1 MPIQIIDNFNLTLSK
16 PIDNRFVVGSQ
27 SFYTTKDSIGYK
39 YPGMR
44 IWDLNDG
51 IPYVWTGTT
60 FSSENSVSISG
71 SGTPNY
77 LAKFSSS
84 NVIGNSLL
92 FDNGTNIGISEASPT
107 YKLDVDGDIRAQ
119 SGFIGDGSLITN
131 INASSITSGNLGLS
145 RIQLTPGV
153 SGNILLHAGGSAQ
166 WVSPSSLSVG
176 TASALQTTRTIW
188 GQNFN
193 GTGNITG
200 NIVGAGT
207 IQFGSQI
214 LKATISY
221 NVNNART
228 LTVPSLSGNRT
239 FAFIDESQT
248 FSANNTFSGNNA
260 FSGSNIL
267 KVADGTLS
275 TPSIAFNGDID
286 TGIYR
291 VNTNQFALVVGGVN
305 MINIG
310 SSGYT
315 RAESGLDL
323 RNGLH
328 QYTTTSLS
336 YSSGKNLIEAG
347 EFVYTAGGIDVY
359 QWWQRIGK
367 SVSVSFKIVGTLSSS
382 TPLNRPILKDSP
394 ILGIMNYG
402 TGNYNTPGIV
412 SSGGSGNFNWIIKNS
427 SDGAIP
433 SADLVM
439 GFYSYLL

>member
-84 NVIGNSLL
+84 NVIDDSLL
-92 FDNGTNIGISEASPT
+92 FDNGTNIGISEASPA

-239 FAFIDESQT
+239 FAFIDEPQT
-248 FSANNTFSGNNA
+248 FSANNT

-291 VNTNQFALVVGGVN
+291 VNTDQFALVAGGLN

-315 RAESGLDL
+315 RAQSGLDL

-347 EFVYTAGGIDVY
+347 EFVYNDGGIYYVY

-394 ILGIMNYG
+394 INGIMNYG
-402 TGNYNTPGIV
+402 PGNYNTPGIV
-412 SSGGSGNFNWIIKNS
+412 AASGFNWIIKNS
-427 SDGAIP
+427 SDGAIL
-433 SADLVM
+433 SADLVVM